1 MSENRKIELSTSTML
16 KAALIVLAIIFL
28 YLVRD
33 IVVLLFL
40 AVVIVA
46 AIDPAVDWFQ
56 RKNISRSIGTLL
68 IYLILILVLGLAISF
83 VIPNI
88 TSQLYDFSK
97 NFDNYV
103 DGGSPM
109 ENSNVVGGLLNFS
122 NINDTFQKIANSTS
136 NSFSQVTGRVFSTTV
151 SVFSGLI
158 SAIVVFSLAF
168 YMSVEEN
175 GIKKFIVSIVPQKHK
190 EYAAD
195 LTDRAKVRMGKW
207 MLGQLALAII
217 VFALDY
223 IGLTLIGIPYALVL
237 ALLAGVFEIIPYV
250 GPIVS
255 AIPGIIIGFLISPIK
270 GILAFLVYLLVQQLE
285 NNVIVPQIMKKAVGL
300 NPVATIAA
308 ILIGFQLL
316 GPLGAIIAVPAAT
329 AISLFVVDLIERH

>member
-223 IGLTLIGIPYALVL
+223 IGLTLIGIPFAQLFY
-237 ALLAGVFEIIPYV
+237 VFHQ
-250 GPIVS
+250 S
-255 AIPGIIIGFLISPIK
+255 F
-270 GILAFLVYLLVQQLE
+270 
-285 NNVIVPQIMKKAVGL
+285 
-300 NPVATIAA
+300 
-308 ILIGFQLL
+308 
-316 GPLGAIIAVPAAT
+316 
-329 AISLFVVDLIERH
+329 